1 MSTFYDSPND
11 YRNYLCHYGVKRMNR
26 PHGLKYKKRGG
37 SLRAHRLEQVRKVYP
52 WDRVREVNDENRARH
67 EEREAAD
74 RRSSGEEYNQYRED
88 KLRRQEQIE
97 TERQREQER
106 IAGMKAR
113 GQTVTSNVKKNQNLL
128 RQVGAL
134 DDSSNNHRMV
144 GLMNQRGRVRR
155 RRHGH

>member
-1 MSTFYDSPND
+1 MSTFYESPND
-11 YRNYLCHYGVKRMNR
+11 YRNYLMHYGVKGMKWRKGR
-26 PHGLKYKKRGG
+26 K
-37 SLRAHRLEQVRKVYP
+37 SLREHRIEQAIKAYP
-52 WDRVREVNDENRARH
+52 WNRVREVNDENRARH

-74 RRSSGEEYNQYRED
+74 RRSSGEEYNQYREN

-106 IAGMKAR
+106 IAGMKAH
-113 GQTVTSNVKKNQNLL
+113 GQTVAPNAKRIQNLL

-134 DDSSNNHRMV
+134 DDSSNYHRVV
-144 GLMNQRGRVRR
+144 GLTNQTGRVRR

>member
-1 MSTFYDSPND
+1 MSTFEAPND
-11 YRNYLCHYGVKRMNR
+11 YRNYLCHYGVKGMKWRNR
-26 PHGLKYKKRGG
+26 RST
-37 SLRAHRLEQVRKVYP
+37 SLRAHRLEQARKLYP

-74 RRSSGEEYNQYRED
+74 RRSSGEEYNQYREN

-106 IAGMKAR
+106 IAGMKAH
-113 GQTVTSNVKKNQNLL
+113 GQAVTSNIKRNQNLM

-134 DDSSNNHRMV
+134 DDSSNYHRMT
-144 GLMNQRGRVRR
+144 GLVNQRGRVRR

>member
-11 YRNYLCHYGVKRMNR
+11 YRNYLCHYGVKGMKWRNR
-26 PHGLKYKKRGG
+26 RNT
-37 SLRAHRLEQVRKVYP
+37 SLRAHRLEQARKVYP

-74 RRSSGEEYNQYRED
+74 RRSNRRSSGEEYNQYRED